1 MNTVINHGTASRRT
15 FNRTLVGCAGALA
28 GFAGFPVRSIA
39 ADVLTF
45 QANWLNDPE
54 FIGYMIAIDKG
65 YYAAEDLSVTYL
77 PGGPN
82 LIPEGSL
89 LARKADIALTSM
101 LTTGKA
107 IAEKGAALKI
117 IGAQYQKSPIGVISL
132 AEKGINAPKDLVGK
146 SIAAPTLSVDQLR
159 AMIAVNKLPADKIK
173 IVPYTFDPSPLI
185 RGEVDA
191 VFDFVTQLPF
201 LVEQASG
208 KKTHSFLAYDYGIPF
223 AIDLVTVSD
232 ETLKTKRS
240 QLVKFLRASLKG
252 WNENFEDPKKYPAIM
267 HETWFKGLGSTLQ
280 AEDYFNS
287 VQRALMNPAGI
298 YRLAPDDISRNLEA
312 LAALGVQGKRDMFD
326 MTVLAEI

>member
-1 MNTVINHGTASRRT
+1 MRGIGAVAVSR
-15 FNRTLVGCAGALA
+15 LA
-28 GFAGFPVRSIA
+28 GLSTRAFA
-39 ADVLTF
+39 ADALTF

-65 YYAAEDLSVTYL
+65 YYAAEGLSVTYL

-89 LARKADIALTSM
+89 LSRKADIALTSM

-132 AEKGINAPKDLVGK
+132 AEKGINSPKDLVGK

-159 AMIAVNKLPADKIK
+159 ALITVNKLPADKIK

-208 KKTHSFLAYDYGIPF
+208 KKTNSFLAYDFGIPF

-232 ETLKTKRS
+232 ETLKTKRP
-240 QLVKFLRASLKG
+240 QMVKFLRASLKG
-252 WNENFEDPKKYPAIM
+252 WNENFEEPKKFPAIM
-267 HETWFKGLGSTLQ
+267 HDTWFKGLGSSPE
-280 AEDYFNS
+280 AEAYFNS
-287 VQRALMNPAGI
+287 VQRKLMNSAGI
-298 YRLAPDDISRNLEA
+298 YRLAPEDINRNLEA
-312 LAALGVQGKRDMFD
+312 LATLGVQGKPDMFD
-326 MTVLAEI
+326 MTVLAEA